1 MSLSTFWF
9 SVSTDS
15 FSDMLMSHY
24 HAYDNILNPENVII
38 SSCQCHHVI
47 LSSFQYHYSRQKDIR
62 RGIFFRKKLN
72 MAKSDSV
79 TSPCTKAFCWFIKFP
94 SIQSWSFKFKSI
106 NHTYIQYW
114 GSIPVQNNGIWLWD
128 GGNSEKVI
136 VWHLSSTHFSISH
149 HTSCDQQT

>member
-1 MSLSTFWF
+1 
-9 SVSTDS
+9 
-15 FSDMLMSHY
+15 MLMSHY
-24 HAYDNILNPENVII
+24 HAYDNILNPESVII

-47 LSSFQYHYSRQKDIR
+47 LSSFQYHYSRQKNIR
-62 RGIFFRKKLN
+62 RGLFLRKKLN

-79 TSPCTKAFCWFIKFP
+79 TSPCTNTFCWFFKFP
-94 SIQSWSFKFKSI
+94 SIQSWGFKFKSI

-128 GGNSEKVI
+128 GGNSEKVK

-149 HTSCDQQT
+149 HKSCDQQT